1 MTAKH
6 NFTVQQNATFGS
18 DIIYKDASDV
28 VVDLTD
34 YTAEMDIR
42 YGNKGGKLAIQLD
55 TETETG
61 GITFYN
67 GEIQIRMTAEQTLSL
82 KAQPCYYD
90 LLLEK
95 NGSVWRILE
104 GKFNVLEGVTKP

>member
-6 NFTVQQNATFGS
+6 NFTAQQNATFGS

-28 VVDLTD
+28 VVDLTG

-42 YGNKGGKLAIQLD
+42 YGSKKGKLAIQLD
-55 TETETG
+55 TENG

-90 LLLEK
+90 LLLKK
-95 NGSVWRILE
+95 NGTVWRILE